1 MLHRNKAIGV
11 ELVGLL
17 ASGLGGKRAGHSLER
32 DIGGL
37 CVLLKMQA
45 LPEHFSSSLSN

>member
-1 MLHRNKAIGV
+1 MLHRNRAIGV
-11 ELVGLL
+11 ELGLL

-32 DIGGL
+32 DICGL

-45 LPEHFSSSLSN
+45 LLEHFSSSLSN